1 MRLFNDPNILKRK
14 KKKYFIYINCS
25 HSPDCALFFL
35 PLFTNAN
42 SEISDSISAA
52 DAGRC
57 FVLALLALV
66 LPWVTTQELILWWNK
81 MHCCLVDITHDCIDF
96 VLPLGG
102 QDLLQYWESK

>member
-1 MRLFNDPNILKRK
+1 MHISGL
-14 KKKYFIYINCS
+14 CT
-25 HSPDCALFFL
+25 FFS

-42 SEISDSISAA
+42 SEIGNSISAA

-102 QDLLQYWESK
+102 QDLLQY